1 MALTLE
7 EAVARLGDKT
17 SAKRRSAAKRLGA
30 LADEA
35 AGPALLDA
43 LRREADVRRSWET
56 RYELA
61 VALGACGHRPAVGLL
76 TELALRPTEDDAVHT
91 ALGEAIV
98 RLRSLDEGLTAPL
111 EWCLDQADPSLT
123 DGALRAAATLG
134 GAPAPTTV
142 GRILDL
148 LDPLDP
154 YDGLRHW
161 AAVAAANWPGER
173 VDVFLES
180 CAAGPRADV
189 AEAARTSLE
198 ARHAATRHAAT

>member
-43 LRREADVRRSWET
+43 LRREADVRRSWKT
-56 RYELA
+56 KYEMA
-61 VALGACGHRPAVGLL
+61 IALGACGHRPAIGLL
-76 TELALRPTEDDAVHT
+76 TELALRPTEDDAVHS

-98 RLRSLDEGLTAPL
+98 RLRSLDEGLAAPL
-111 EWCLDQADPSLT
+111 EWCLDQGDRSLT
-123 DGALRAAATLG
+123 DGALRAASILG
-134 GAPAPTTV
+134 GAPTPTTV

-154 YDGLRHW
+154 YDGLRYW
-161 AAVAAANWPGER
+161 AAVAAAKWPGER

-189 AEAARTSLE
+189 SEAARASLD
-198 ARHAATRHAAT
+198 TRRADA